1 LSFSISTPCKELK
14 KCTALFS
21 DQDMVIVSH
30 TVALT
35 KQHALPN
42 WNETSQDGSTFSPI
56 QKNNFITQ

>member
-1 LSFSISTPCKELK
+1 LK